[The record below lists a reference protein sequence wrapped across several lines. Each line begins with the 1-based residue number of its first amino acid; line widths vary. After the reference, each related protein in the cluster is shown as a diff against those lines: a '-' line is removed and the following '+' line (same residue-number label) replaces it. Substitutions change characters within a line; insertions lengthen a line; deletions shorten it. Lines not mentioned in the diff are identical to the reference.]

1 MMRIFRILKEKRKVV
16 RKIITKKIT
25 DGIEEFK
32 EEKDVK

>member
-1 MMRIFRILKEKRKVV
+1 MKIFKVLKEKRKVV

-32 EEKDVK
+32 EDKVEK